1 MSNRYINTKK
11 ITREIDSMVDVLNT
25 GDTAWILISTVLVL
39 LMSVPGI
46 AFFYGGLAKK
56 KNVLN
61 TMFLTLIAFAIVSIL
76 WVIYGY
82 QFAFGAD
89 INGLIGYPANLL
101 MSGIGVNDV
110 SGTIPSMLF
119 VAFQLTFAALTA
131 ALISG
136 AVIGRMKFSAWIA
149 FIIIW
154 MTAVYVPI
162 AHWVW
167 GGGWLMQMG
176 ALDFAGGTV
185 VHISSG
191 ISALAL
197 VLILGSRKSKTLLPH
212 NLGYSVLGAAF
223 LWFGWMG
230 FNGGSA
236 LSAGGLASSAL
247 LVSNLAAAVGL
258 VTWVCI
264 DTIKEGKPTVLGAI
278 SGAIAG
284 LVAITPAAGFVDASG
299 AIVIGLGAAFV
310 SYFAI
315 TYLKPRLGYDDALDV
330 FGIHGMSGIWG
341 AIATGIFAAPFIN
354 ELGTGLLYGNPG
366 QLTIQIIAV
375 VATLAYA
382 FVVTIIIAKVLD
394 LTIGLRVKE
403 KDEVEG
409 LDTRLHEES
418 GYML

>member
-1 MSNRYINTKK
+1 
-11 ITREIDSMVDVLNT
+11 MVDILNT

-39 LMSVPGI
+39 LMSIPGI

-61 TMFLTLIAFAIVSIL
+61 TMFLTLIAFAIVSII

-101 MSGIGVNDV
+101 MSGIGINDV
-110 SGTIPSMLF
+110 NGSIPSILF
-119 VAFQLTFAALTA
+119 VAFQLTFAGLTA

-149 FIIIW
+149 FIVVWIS
-154 MTAVYVPI
+154 AVYIPI

-197 VLILGSRKSKTLLPH
+197 VLILKSRKSKTLLPH

-236 LSAGGLASSAL
+236 LTAGGLAASAL
-247 LVSNLAAAVGL
+247 LVSNIAAAVAL

-284 LVAITPAAGFVDASG
+284 LVGITPAAGFVDVSG
-299 AIVIGLGAAFV
+299 AIVIGIGASVV

-354 ELGTGLLYGNPG
+354 EAAGALYGNPG
-366 QLTIQIIAV
+366 QITIQIIAV
-375 VATLAYA
+375 IATIVYA
-382 FVVTIIIAKVLD
+382 FVVTIIIAKIID

-409 LDTRLHEES
+409 LDTNLHEES